1 MSSQQKNL
9 VYALWQEV
17 PKLVY
22 AFWICKPVNK
32 VLKWKIYNN
41 LVVCRKKVHAFQGK
55 STTLTPSCT
64 GAELVLTPSCAKV
77 TMYRKLR
84 KGIADSLSNPVLTF
98 NRYNFEVSTC
108 V

>member
-41 LVVCRKKVHAFQGK
+41 LVVCRKKVHAFQDK
-55 STTLTPSCT
+55 STTLTPSC
-64 GAELVLTPSCAKV
+64 AKV
-77 TMYRKLR
+77 TIYRFLR
-84 KGIADSLSNPVLTF
+84 VGIADSLSNPVMTF
-98 NRYNFEVSTC
+98 NGYNFEVSTC